1 MPRLSRLTAHRSAK
15 PHKPWRAPPSRES
28 GFVLGSRAEAVYAV
42 DERQLWVDCRGSIVV
57 TRTTAIVKGFRTPA
71 GHGRDEGR
79 GGRRPK
85 SLEGGNRGG
94 FCAGDGVG
102 LWGFSQSAWLDFSAA
117 DRNDERASTATPVL
131 VALGAVEVVIS
142 Y

>member
-1 MPRLSRLTAHRSAK
+1 MHSRHRAEPLWPPLVTSDGHAGRARHQSA
-15 PHKPWRAPPSRES
+15 PAPDLGS
-28 GFVLGSRAEAVYAV
+28 GF
-42 DERQLWVDCRGSIVV
+42 
-57 TRTTAIVKGFRTPA
+57 VKGFRTPA
-71 GHGRDEGR
+71 GHGRDGGR

-85 SLEGGNRGG
+85 TLEGGNRGG

-117 DRNDERASTATPVL
+117 DRNDDRASTATPVL